1 MLAVG
6 AGIAIVFITSVFGHP
21 LFAVPVLAIPVA
33 VSIVRRSR
41 RDAVAV
47 LSLYVAFLLFI
58 PAQLIFSPLGGS
70 GTPANVLGIVM
81 LWWWLHT
88 RTVPGLGVS
97 KGRSPVRW
105 AIYGFGAAMMAS
117 YAAMGFRPIYPDEI
131 SGADRGV
138 MFFLGCAGIALLACD
153 GIADRARFDVLV
165 RRLVAAGGLV
175 AAFGVYQFFTLYDI
189 NTISVPLLTRNQKVA
204 DVVERSIFHRV
215 AGTASHPIEFGVVM
229 AMLLPLAL
237 HLALFSERGKRL
249 RWWLASGVIA
259 LVIPMTLSRAAVV
272 TLAVALV
279 IIVPTWPPRWRR
291 RGILIG
297 GTFAVA
303 VRVAIPGLVGTVTS
317 LFTNINNDPSTSG
330 RTQDYTYFADLFVQ
344 RPILGRGFF
353 TFLPDIYT
361 IFDNEF
367 LVILVEMGI
376 VGLIALLAVLVSG
389 MGSARAARR

>member
-1 MLAVG
+1 
-6 AGIAIVFITSVFGHP
+6 
-21 LFAVPVLAIPVA
+21 
-33 VSIVRRSR
+33 
-41 RDAVAV
+41 
-47 LSLYVAFLLFI
+47 
-58 PAQLIFSPLGGS
+58 
-70 GTPANVLGIVM
+70 
-81 LWWWLHT
+81 
-88 RTVPGLGVS
+88 
-97 KGRSPVRW
+97 
-105 AIYGFGAAMMAS
+105 
-117 YAAMGFRPIYPDEI
+117 
-131 SGADRGV
+131 

-259 LVIPMTLSRAAVV
+259 LAVP
-272 TLAVALV
+272 LV

-317 LFTNINNDPSTSG
+317 LFTNI
-330 RTQDYTYFADLFVQ
+330 
-344 RPILGRGFF
+344 
-353 TFLPDIYT
+353 
-361 IFDNEF
+361 
-367 LVILVEMGI
+367 
-376 VGLIALLAVLVSG
+376 
-389 MGSARAARR
+389 

>member
-1 MLAVG
+1 
-6 AGIAIVFITSVFGHP
+6 
-21 LFAVPVLAIPVA
+21 
-33 VSIVRRSR
+33 
-41 RDAVAV
+41 
-47 LSLYVAFLLFI
+47 
-58 PAQLIFSPLGGS
+58 
-70 GTPANVLGIVM
+70 
-81 LWWWLHT
+81 
-88 RTVPGLGVS
+88 
-97 KGRSPVRW
+97 
-105 AIYGFGAAMMAS
+105 
-117 YAAMGFRPIYPDEI
+117 IYPDEI

-389 MGSARAARR
+389 MGSARAARRAATDDASRHLGQVLAASIAGGTIAFGTFDALSFPTAAGLMFLLIGLAGALRRLTREGPVAPGEPVPRRDALADRSYWWTKRSKALT